1 MATIFRELS
10 DHPSYMVK
18 SLRYFKVVF
27 GSSYIRAPV
36 LFCLTFY
43 LFSRTRESFLHYHR
57 HLKVKGLKFLST
69 FELLI
74 VLSLILIRYGDIELN
89 PGPELD
95 SDSSSSTASAF
106 SDLELKNKFS
116 VVHYNVKSI
125 LNKVDIIQ
133 SELQQFD
140 VISLTE
146 TWLDNTISD
155 DEIIFNGLNLFR
167 RDRVNDRHGGV
178 CVFVKRELYAKRR
191 IDLELQNTEF
201 YFWR

>member
-1 MATIFRELS
+1 MSDDLS
-10 DHPSYMVK
+10 TYR
-18 SLRYFKVVF
+18 LRI
-27 GSSYIRAPV
+27 G
-36 LFCLTFY
+36 
-43 LFSRTRESFLHYHR
+43 LHYHR

-74 VLSLILIRYGDIELN
+74 VLSLILIRCGDIELN

-116 VVHYNVKSI
+116 VVHYNVQSI
-125 LNKVDIIQ
+125 INKVDIIQ

-146 TWLDNTISD
+146 IWLDNTLSD
-155 DEIIFNGLNLFR
+155 DEIIFNCFNLFR
-167 RDRVNDRHGGV
+167 RDRVNDRHGGI

-191 IDLELQNTEF
+191 IDLELQNTECIWVEIF
-201 YFWR
+201 VDHNKLLRGYIFQKLLLA

>member
-1 MATIFRELS
+1 MSDDLS
-10 DHPSYMVK
+10 TYR
-18 SLRYFKVVF
+18 LRV
-27 GSSYIRAPV
+27 G
-36 LFCLTFY
+36 
-43 LFSRTRESFLHYHR
+43 LHYHR
-57 HLKVKGLKFLST
+57 HLKVKRLKFLST

-74 VLSLILIRYGDIELN
+74 VLSLILIRCGDIELN

-116 VVHYNVKSI
+116 VVHYNVQSI

-146 TWLDNTISD
+146 TWLDNTISTRLYSMVLIYLE
-155 DEIIFNGLNLFR
+155 EI
-167 RDRVNDRHGGV
+167 
-178 CVFVKRELYAKRR
+178 E
-191 IDLELQNTEF
+191 
-201 YFWR
+201 